1 MTKPHW
7 ALALLLTLPAYA
19 QEEAPAEETVVV
31 EPAAESGDTGESF
44 SDYSEGESFSDY
56 SEGESFSDVDQGES
70 FSDAAAEEGESF
82 GEAPAEDEPLA
93 IYVGVDLVN
102 STLSTSSLNGFP
114 GSEFDSSMYRL
125 RAGVRALESV
135 GLELHYGLDNAG
147 DEADEVA
154 TDSYYGL
161 YLVPT
166 ATVLETVELAF
177 PVGYAMTTAASRT
190 ASADLESIAYGI
202 DAELP
207 LRTFGEGLP
216 DFRLTAGWM
225 VYYQQNDA
233 RLYGANF
240 GLRYDFGSGGIG
252 NPLAGLGH
260 VADALWP
267 FGDDAEAAAEEDAG
281 LDEAPSE

>member
-31 EPAAESGDTGESF
+31 EPAAESSDTGESF

-56 SEGESFSDVDQGES
+56 SEGESFSD
-70 FSDAAAEEGESF
+70 AAAEEGESF
-82 GEAPAEDEPLA
+82 GEAEAAAEDEPLA
-93 IYVGVDLVN
+93 IYVGADLVN

-135 GLELHYGLDNAG
+135 GIELHYGLDNAS
-147 DEADEVA
+147 DEPDEVA

-161 YLVPT
+161 FLVPT

-252 NPLAGLGH
+252 NPLTGIGNLFSAI
-260 VADALWP
+260 WP
-267 FGDDAEAAAEEDAG
+267 FGDDAEAAPEEDAG
-281 LDEAPSE
+281 VDEAPAE